1 MMCPLILANLA
12 ADVSEEDEVGE
23 GDGMA
28 ELKAS
33 TERAVYRVF
42 ALRVEHCISQA
53 TFTRTPQYQFSPIIR
68 PSVKLNKLPY

>member
-1 MMCPLILANLA
+1 MCPLILANLA

-33 TERAVYRVF
+33 TERAVYMYSLV
-42 ALRVEHCISQA
+42 AWISHE
-53 TFTRTPQYQFSPIIR
+53 RINYLIDI
-68 PSVKLNKLPY
+68 

>member
-33 TERAVYRVF
+33 TERAVYAVLACRMDL
-42 ALRVEHCISQA
+42 A
-53 TFTRTPQYQFSPIIR
+53 
-68 PSVKLNKLPY
+68 